1 MPLDGLA
8 FVHRWSTF
16 VWSLAMLVDC
26 RGSKAA
32 ANVHFCKILRV
43 KGNNTDLHFNDNV
56 YKTPLV
62 GSMNPKFVTNEEY
75 EIYTNH
81 QL

>member
-1 MPLDGLA
+1 
-8 FVHRWSTF
+8 
-16 VWSLAMLVDC
+16 MLVDC

-32 ANVHFCKILRV
+32 TNVHFCKILLV
-43 KGNNTDLHFNDNV
+43 EGNNTDLNFNNNV